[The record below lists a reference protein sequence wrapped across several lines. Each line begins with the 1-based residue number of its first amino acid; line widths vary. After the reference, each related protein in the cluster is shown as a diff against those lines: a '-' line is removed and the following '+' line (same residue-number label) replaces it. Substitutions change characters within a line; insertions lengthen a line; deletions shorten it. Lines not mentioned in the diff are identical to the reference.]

1 MNVIRKLTVSIICLL
16 STICLAEDSVKI
28 GGFDKTFKA
37 HSIVGSVKC
46 VAVLENDN
54 VVVGG
59 SISKIDGISVTSLV
73 GLEKDGLVKRPYEF
87 NLRYGSGQISS
98 IFPLPQNSFF
108 TAFNESYDAIVLFGE
123 DNIGTSL
130 PIPRY
135 GQNEVSA
142 IVANEK
148 NIFVATNRVGYSK
161 KNGKIRS
168 RGRIYRCSYNGDLY
182 GQFGM
187 PPVTVNGG
195 ISTLQLFDNALYVGG
210 LFRGISVNEE
220 VSVNSVGGETSN
232 TQNSDPFASN
242 TNALH
247 TSKDPF
253 ASAGKSHT
261 SFQKA
266 NIDPFADNTKNINT
280 KRYIRSH
287 AGSINLAKFSL
298 IDGGNLLKVENFST
312 KCGTDGEIMKVVKQA
327 PDKLLLAGNF
337 TSFGRKGSFIKT
349 GGFIRIDENTAEL
362 DKSFNVT
369 RKYVNGKVNDV
380 LIHPKDGKIIIVGD
394 FTKVGGVKCNRVAR
408 LNPDGT
414 VDPTFDSKIGADQ
427 EVLSVAVQKSG
438 NIIIGGSFRTYD
450 GVKCDGLARINY

>member
-73 GLEKDGLVKRPYEF
+73 GLEKDGTVKRPYEF

-108 TAFNESYDAIVLFGE
+108 TTFNDVYDAIVLFGE
-123 DNIGTSL
+123 DNIGSSL
-130 PIPRY
+130 PIPRH

-142 IVANEK
+142 IVANEN
-148 NIFVATNRVGYSK
+148 NIFVAINRVGYSK
-161 KNGKIRS
+161 KKKGKVRS
-168 RGRIYRCSYNGDLY
+168 RGCIYRCSYNGDLY

-195 ISTLQLFDNALYVGG
+195 ISTLQLFDNTLYAGG
-210 LFRGISVNEE
+210 LFRGISVNEIILNANPNGTE
-220 VSVNSVGGETSN
+220 ITNAQG
-232 TQNSDPFASN
+232 SDPFASN

-253 ASAGKSHT
+253 ASAGKSQT

-266 NIDPFADNTKNINT
+266 NIDPFADNTK
-280 KRYIRSH
+280 KYMRSN
-287 AGSINLAKFSL
+287 AGSINLAKISL
-298 IDGGNLLKVENFST
+298 IDGGNLLKAEKFST

-337 TSFGRKGSFIKT
+337 TSFGSKGSFIKT

-414 VDPTFDSKIGADQ
+414 VDPTFDTKVGADH